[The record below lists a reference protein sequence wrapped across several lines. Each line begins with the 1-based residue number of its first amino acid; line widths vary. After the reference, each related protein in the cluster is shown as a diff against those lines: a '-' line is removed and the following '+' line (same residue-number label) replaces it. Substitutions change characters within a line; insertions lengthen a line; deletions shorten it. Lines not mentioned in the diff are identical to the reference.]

1 MFANTVEKDHLR
13 CENLTP
19 YSEWISTLQY
29 TEITYKNYP
38 FPQLIITVGVKVLQ
52 DTIIFFLLFELLFTY
67 ESGPFAFGW
76 FILNSHNIRKMVKG
90 ATFKSKLLTPRHK
103 SPSFYS
109 IYFVM
114 LLVFSTELKAFVITA
129 FRIQWD

>member
-52 DTIIFFLLFELLFTY
+52 DTILFFYYLSYYLLMKVALL
-67 ESGPFAFGW
+67 
-76 FILNSHNIRKMVKG
+76 H
-90 ATFKSKLLTPRHK
+90 
-103 SPSFYS
+103 
-109 IYFVM
+109 
-114 LLVFSTELKAFVITA
+114 LVGSYLIPTISEK
-129 FRIQWD
+129 W